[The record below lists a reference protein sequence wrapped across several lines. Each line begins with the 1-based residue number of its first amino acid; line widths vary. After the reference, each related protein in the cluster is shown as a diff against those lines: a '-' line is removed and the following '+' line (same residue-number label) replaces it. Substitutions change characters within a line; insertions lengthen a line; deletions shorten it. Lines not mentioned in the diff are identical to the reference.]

1 MTPLTGPELLAKVKQ
16 LGDVSKS
23 DLVRGCGYVSV
34 TGSGKERLNFTAFYA
49 ALLDAKGLSL
59 LPSKKPPGRKL
70 SYRTKVLS
78 TGHVQVGA
86 GYLQSLGIEPGAEF
100 EIKLAKSGAIT
111 LSLAQDAA

>member
-49 ALLDAKGLSL
+49 ALLEAKGLSI
-59 LPSKKPPGRKL
+59 LPGKKAPGRKL

-78 TGHVQVGA
+78 TGNVQVGA
-86 GYLQSLGIEPGAEF
+86 GYLQSLGIEPGTEF
-100 EIKLAKSGAIT
+100 EIKLGRNGIT
-111 LSLAQDAA
+111 LSLAQEAA